1 MKELSPSSQ
10 PTRAI
15 FGSTTASFVTHLIG
29 ALTCASCWAIFGPA
43 LALVFGSSVMSFM
56 SAMRP
61 FAPASIVISA
71 FGLGYSIL
79 RLVRERDQSGKL
91 PYRLAAA
98 FTLLSIAGW
107 SVSAVFII
115 ITVVKG

>member
-1 MKELSPSSQ
+1 MKELAPSSQ

-43 LALVFGSSVMSFM
+43 LALVFGSSVMSLM

-61 FAPASIVISA
+61 FAPLAIVISA

-79 RLVRERDQSGKL
+79 KLVRERNHSGKL

-98 FTLLSIAGW
+98 FTLVSVAGW
-107 SVSAVFII
+107 SVSAVFVA
-115 ITVVKG
+115 ITAIKG